1 MILKDLKT
9 FVGSIKIT
17 AETFI
22 LLMKRISTTTAVMCG
37 EHLRKQIANIKIII
51 KGTSTDEN
59 MAS

>member
-1 MILKDLKT
+1 
-9 FVGSIKIT
+9 
-17 AETFI
+17 
-22 LLMKRISTTTAVMCG
+22 MKRISTTTAVMCG